1 MVQKGRGSYQFSNI
15 VEGSDL
21 LQEIFAAY
29 QAKNYRQGYMDQTLT
44 DINAQICDMSLS
56 VEDLGQ
62 NRYRITHDVNVR

>member
-1 MVQKGRGSYQFSNI
+1 M
-15 VEGSDL
+15 
-21 LQEIFAAY
+21 QEIFAAY